1 MLKKLILLVVLLVSY
16 KFAFLQNS
24 VISTTVDKQA
34 ILIGERIEFTI
45 QVFLPNHKTFGFPK
59 IDSMAHFEIVGR
71 SGVDTQIVQG
81 GMTMK
86 ETLSITSWDS
96 GKWSIPSITFQKVK
110 TKPIPVIVSF
120 SPFDASKPYHDIKDI
135 IDVPKSPE
143 SNWWWY
149 AIGAVFLIALFF
161 LFFPGRKKHEI
172 QEKPVSTETV
182 YRETIKRLEKLRDQ
196 HLEDTNVTLFYTT
209 LIDIFRNY
217 LERRKNIKSFSQTTD
232 DLAVQLKKLKLSDEE
247 YSRLVE
253 NLQLS
258 DMVKYARYKPVGEEN
273 KEAFQSIQKSI
284 TTIENS

>member
-1 MLKKLILLVVLLVSY
+1 MKKLILLIVLLSSY

-24 VISTTVDKQA
+24 VISMTVDKQS
-34 ILIGERIEFTI
+34 ILIGERIQLTI
-45 QVFLPNHKTFGFPK
+45 QVFLPNHKTFAFPK
-59 IDSMAHFEIVGR
+59 IDSMPHFDILDR

-81 GMTMK
+81 GINMK
-86 ETLSITSWDS
+86 QTLSITSWDS
-96 GKWSIPSITFQKVK
+96 GKWSIPSITYQKVK

-135 IDVPKSPE
+135 IEVPKSPE

-149 AIGAVFLIALFF
+149 AIGAVFIIALFF

-172 QEKPVSTETV
+172 EEKPVSTESV
-182 YRETIKRLEKLRDQ
+182 YRETIKRLEKLREQ

-232 DLAVQLKKLKLSDEE
+232 DLAVQLKKLKISGED
-247 YSRLVE
+247 YNKLVE

-258 DMVKYARYKPVGEEN
+258 DMVKYARYKPINEEN
-273 KEAFQSIQKSI
+273 KEAFKAIEKSI